1 MFEIYVV
8 IDRQRSRTISLRLV
22 TSADSPEFLEC
33 LWELHEICMLQIVA
47 FSVQLMHF
55 NRSLGPL
62 GQIRRMVLTCCG
74 IIVHL
79 SMIIAGH
86 TALGVSLQ
94 QHGILT
100 VP

>member
-8 IDRQRSRTISLRLV
+8 IERQKSRTISLWLV
-22 TSADSPEFLEC
+22 TSADSSEFLEC
-33 LWELHEICMLQIVA
+33 LWELREICMLQIVA

-62 GQIRRMVLTCCG
+62 GQLRRLVLTCRSTV
-74 IIVHL
+74 VHL
-79 SMIIAGH
+79 FMIIASH

-94 QHGILT
+94 EHGVLT